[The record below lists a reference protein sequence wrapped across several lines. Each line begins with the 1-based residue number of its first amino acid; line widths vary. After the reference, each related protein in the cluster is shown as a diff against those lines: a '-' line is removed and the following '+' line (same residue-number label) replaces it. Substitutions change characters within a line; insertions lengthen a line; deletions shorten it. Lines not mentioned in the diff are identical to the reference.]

1 MCPSGPAVEEVLV
14 VFSRNGKTDYDAG
27 EYCGLEQLQC
37 KVEVAY

>member
-14 VFSRNGKTDYDAG
+14 VFSRNGKTDYAG